1 MVRDSFTCV
10 TALADGQELLE
21 EIPAEDADIPD
32 FAERNLLRPARRGPT
47 VAPTPEAV
55 AAREAADAARL
66 VSPRDAAIARLPANI
81 DPASPAATE
90 LIDFLEEQSWPEAHT
105 EYPVYLHG
113 RSVTEHEA
121 MLEASLQRMIA
132 RNAAA
137 PPVDEEDDQEDGE
150 VDEEE
155 PDERDVTIDQ
165 LQSALRAREDTLTAV
180 RAQLTALEASH
191 GAVGAGVSRAGIPSL
206 AAPALSPQPS
216 RLPAM
221 HYRNTVA
228 SLFDSGRLA
237 RHAPADAAAPQS
249 AGLQEAG
256 PQPAG
261 VTLQEYITDFRN
273 TITLCGTG
281 CMNRALTVA
290 TFQRGLTPQ
299 LRGAVAKD
307 LRSLP
312 DPTLDDAVAAAID
325 NHKASIA
332 AAGAN
337 AASNKRGGGS
347 HAAAVRPQI
356 SAVRGSVTPFTPG
369 RPGRA
374 GGAGG
379 AGTSR
384 SHAAAASPPVPIV
397 WCYHCGVTG
406 HRSTECPDAHLTQEE
421 AMRKNGN
428 SGMYQALQAANQKL
442 KSASGNKRPPNP
454 ALALVPAVAVL
465 AVVEVVV
472 VVAVLL
478 VPPREEL
485 KKQIKDYLA
494 KGMIEPSSSPYA
506 APILFVQKKSAGYH
520 QIRITPEDVPK
531 TAFRTPEGHFQ
542 FKVLSFGLTNAPAT
556 FQRVMN
562 DAFAPVLGKC
572 ALVYLDDILV
582 MSKSLPDHMQ
592 HLRLV
597 FDLLRANKLFAK
609 MSKCEFMQ
617 LTLKFLG
624 HVITA
629 GAISVD
635 PDKSAVA
642 NVPML
647 RLPDHT
653 QPFQVYC
660 DASLQGVGAVLMQD
674 GYPLAYLS
682 KKLSSAE
689 VNYTTGYRLDP
700 AFNAE
705 ADLSSMYQD
714 THGLWRLTGKD
725 KVVVPNDF

>member
-1 MVRDSFTCV
+1 MVRTRIEYTITAEDE
-10 TALADGQELLE
+10 ALAKLH
-21 EIPAEDADIPD
+21 
-32 FAERNLLRPARRGPT
+32 RLRPARRGPT

-90 LIDFLEEQSWPEAHT
+90 LINFLEEQAWPEAHT
-105 EYPVYLHG
+105 EYPVYLNG

-137 PPVDEEDDQEDGE
+137 PPVDEEEDQEEGE

-191 GAVGAGVSRAGIPSL
+191 GAVGAGVSRAGIPGL

-216 RLPAM
+216 RPPAM
-221 HYRNTVA
+221 QYRNTVA
-228 SLFDSGRLA
+228 SLFGTGRLNA
-237 RHAPADAAAPQS
+237 RHASADAAVPQF
-249 AGLQEAG
+249 AGSQEAG
-256 PQPAG
+256 PQPAGGSTGPHTPAAGHAGNGSSAAQPVMHNDARTTAAAASAARVAFTAAPATMAQGAPASGRAPVGQSPSRPVSKPSASIAAIRQKYAGLVGGAAPLPHADVPLVPDTVVHSHRGLPPIARWTDNSLAQGKRAVTFLEDLEVHCATNNLDPALALPSFLSGKAREIWFKSIRDSYALTYSGYPTWHYLCKQFVEMVGEDLTTDLDHAHDKLMNLELLRMTSG

-356 SAVRGSVTPFTPG
+356 SAVRASVTPYTPG

-384 SHAAAASPPVPIV
+384 SHAAAASPPVPVV
-397 WCYHCGVTG
+397 WCFHCGVTG
-406 HRSTECPDAHLTQEE
+406 HRSTECTDAHLTQEE

-428 SGMYQALQAANQKL
+428 TGMYQALQAANQKL
-442 KSASGNKRPPNP
+442 KSASGNKRPRPQPP
-454 ALALVPAVAVL
+454 ADHGGSAPGPSQPRTGPGGRGGRSGRGGGGRGGGRAPG
-465 AVVEVVV
+465 
-472 VVAVLL
+472 
-478 VPPREEL
+478 PP
-485 KKQIKDYLA
+485 
-494 KGMIEPSSSPYA
+494 
-506 APILFVQKKSAGYH
+506 
-520 QIRITPEDVPK
+520 
-531 TAFRTPEGHFQ
+531 
-542 FKVLSFGLTNAPAT
+542 
-556 FQRVMN
+556 
-562 DAFAPVLGKC
+562 
-572 ALVYLDDILV
+572 
-582 MSKSLPDHMQ
+582 
-592 HLRLV
+592 
-597 FDLLRANKLFAK
+597 
-609 MSKCEFMQ
+609 
-617 LTLKFLG
+617 
-624 HVITA
+624 
-629 GAISVD
+629 
-635 PDKSAVA
+635 
-642 NVPML
+642 
-647 RLPDHT
+647 
-653 QPFQVYC
+653 
-660 DASLQGVGAVLMQD
+660 
-674 GYPLAYLS
+674 
-682 KKLSSAE
+682 
-689 VNYTTGYRLDP
+689 
-700 AFNAE
+700 
-705 ADLSSMYQD
+705 
-714 THGLWRLTGKD
+714 
-725 KVVVPNDF
+725 